1 MLGSRCTR
9 SVAKSWQNLGTNT
22 FCQAVLE
29 PVCTLHPPVSPDLL
43 CLVLFSCFPFPSHL
57 LTVQREP
64 SLLCYLP
71 GGGTA
76 SDLFSLMPFCLS
88 SVPPFNFFLSSALS
102 SLLVKRLNH
111 LLTPF
116 ISSVLRNTSG
126 HHLLFPSDYLFSYF
140 PVISP
145 SLCALNVP
153 LTHGCLSWDLC
164 ANLWVPPP
172 RLSSTCGKVSFF
184 NASISSYLT
193 HI

>member
-57 LTVQREP
+57 LTVQTEP

-71 GGGTA
+71 GGGIA

-88 SVPPFNFFLSSALS
+88 SVPPFNFFLPCLLFSLRDLITFL
-102 SLLVKRLNH
+102 SLLFQCAEEH
-111 LLTPF
+111 QW
-116 ISSVLRNTSG
+116 SSSPLP
-126 HHLLFPSDYLFSYF
+126 LWLPLFLFPSD
-140 PVISP
+140 ISI
-145 SLCALNVP
+145 SVCSECAPHPWVP
-153 LTHGCLSWDLC
+153 LLGPLC
-164 ANLWVPPP
+164 
-172 RLSSTCGKVSFF
+172 
-184 NASISSYLT
+184 
-193 HI
+193 

>member
-116 ISSVLRNTSG
+116 ISVCWGTPVVIISSSPLTTSFLISQWYLHLCVLWMCPSPMGASPGTFVLTSG
-126 HHLLFPSDYLFSYF
+126 YLPRDFL
-140 PVISP
+140 PLVEKCP
-145 SLCALNVP
+145 SL
-153 LTHGCLSWDLC
+153 THPS
-164 ANLWVPPP
+164 PP
-172 RLSSTCGKVSFF
+172 
-184 NASISSYLT
+184 I
-193 HI
+193 